1 MTWPGK
7 TMLKRL
13 QAELDRAYL
22 ELDAAA
28 RAGDI
33 AKSLDLENQVH
44 SLRMKIRYG
53 CRFNFSFGEARVV
66 TDALHGEFEV
76 PEMMDRKEYLIQRIL
91 RGLNVKGLA
100 EEHGADRVTL
110 MKKLNDMSDARAAE
124 LLDAIARFW
133 AFGVQG
139 RAEKDVSVRQ
149 RLVLSGILKEDAG
162 G

>member
-22 ELDAAA
+22 E
-28 RAGDI
+28 
-33 AKSLDLENQVH
+33 
-44 SLRMKIRYG
+44 
-53 CRFNFSFGEARVV
+53 
-66 TDALHGEFEV
+66 
-76 PEMMDRKEYLIQRIL
+76 
-91 RGLNVKGLA
+91 
-100 EEHGADRVTL
+100 
-110 MKKLNDMSDARAAE
+110 
-124 LLDAIARFW
+124 LDAIARFW